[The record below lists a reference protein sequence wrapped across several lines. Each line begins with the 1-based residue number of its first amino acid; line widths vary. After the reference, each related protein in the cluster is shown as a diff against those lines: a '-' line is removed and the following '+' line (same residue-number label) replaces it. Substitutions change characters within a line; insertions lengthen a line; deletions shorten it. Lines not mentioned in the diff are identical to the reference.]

1 MYSLTRVGLCIVFAY
16 FGSYTITSAHGWRRR
31 WKPNENQMCPSEDTV
46 THECFELTTQDRTC
60 LVSVVEGCDPGI
72 LDFCVLQVRWESV
85 PCLMYTCSLLG
96 CCAGYSPNLLG
107 NCVEDGTE
115 GLLCENGGKW
125 NGTKCECPG
134 RFSGR
139 RCEIPECEGHCE
151 NGGSCGLVNDEA
163 VCICSSS
170 RFYGDHCDIVKCGA
184 GCENGGECVHDGVLA
199 TCRCQAGFQ
208 GDRCQYS
215 VNPRCP
221 PLTRHSDKTCDPN
234 KSMCTNDTD
243 CMTSGDVCCFDG
255 CIGVCRP
262 PDVPSCS
269 HNDKVYPAGD
279 VFTPSACERCVCQM
293 SGAVKCTKMECR
305 NMCTGGVEPV
315 LVEDHCCKICPGNDS
330 SETESSMLSPAPK
343 FINCPERF
351 IPVDTPASGKVA
363 TMVDLGLT
371 AVDADGNRLDVM
383 YSDRHFLHSGTSDVR
398 QNVHIV
404 TAFSHCDPL
413 GRRAMCHF
421 KVIVR
426 DPHPPVFTSCPAE
439 IYALNTEMI
448 TWQDPDV
455 TDNVGIART
464 VSDGSEIR
472 DQVLGVG
479 AYPVSYI
486 VWDYDENQAI
496 CAFLV
501 RVFDEN
507 MGSNEMPSQLTKRL
521 DEGLRL
527 STTTILGSAI
537 GLLLAV
543 SFCVCFLVRMR
554 KMRAQLASDES
565 RTNTTEF
572 SNSIY
577 AICSPNGQHTY
588 ANESKI
594 PNLPDY
600 SPPLNPPS
608 YDQIDQY
615 DELGALPV
623 EDPPIYEEIPSKS
636 AQEPFYENIDDTG
649 HNNEAF
655 SHTDLKVEYRKI

>member
-1 MYSLTRVGLCIVFAY
+1 
-16 FGSYTITSAHGWRRR
+16 
-31 WKPNENQMCPSEDTV
+31 MCPSEDTV

-72 LDFCVLQVRWESV
+72 LDF
-85 PCLMYTCSLLG
+85 Y
-96 CCAGYSPNLLG
+96 
-107 NCVEDGTE
+107 GTE

-170 RFYGDHCDIVKCGA
+170 RFYGDHCDIA
-184 GCENGGECVHDGVLA
+184 
-199 TCRCQAGFQ
+199 
-208 GDRCQYS
+208 

-315 LVEDHCCKICPGNDS
+315 LVEDHCCKIC
-330 SETESSMLSPAPK
+330 PAPK